1 MINEA
6 IVKGPLLDVCND
18 CSDKN
23 IKGVDH
29 KRTLEICDKWKYK
42 ISRDCGH
49 DSFEQKTFFRTGHKC
64 IGWIHYTVRGLLFPG
79 GGLLAFV
86 RAPAGRAPRLRQCVG
101 VFYGVGNAACSCLWR
116 EPRRFLL
123 PAFAAA
129 RRASLRRL
137 LGGTGL
143 SVVC

>member
-1 MINEA
+1 MLPWPLLPALATQVTVARVRRRARCARPQVINEA

-86 RAPAGRAPRLRQCVG
+86 RARRTRAASSAMRG
-101 VFYGVGNAACSCLWR
+101 
-116 EPRRFLL
+116 RFL
-123 PAFAAA
+123 
-129 RRASLRRL
+129 RC
-137 LGGTGL
+137 G
-143 SVVC
+143 